1 MKTIELT
8 LGIDIGGTNTKFGLV
23 DRNGKVYLR
32 DSLNTEADKP
42 AEYLLKRLFKKLKD
56 GVGNISEHVV
66 IKGVG
71 IGAPNANHY
80 TGKIDHPPNLSW
92 VSVDLVALIRQ
103 HIDLPVSVTNDANA
117 AALGEMAFGNARG
130 MQNFIEI
137 TLGTGVGSGIVVNG
151 ELVYGHDGFAGEMG
165 HVTVERNGRKCGC
178 GRLGCLEAY
187 ASATGITRTMRQLL
201 DSSDHPSDLRFLSD
215 AELSSKKIY
224 DAALAKD
231 RLALEAFEITGRYLG
246 EGMANA
252 VLYFSPEAF
261 ILFGGLAAAGDLIF
275 QPVKKYME
283 ANLLPIF
290 KNKVKILPSGLPMS
304 DAAILGASALIWH
317 EIN

>member
-1 MKTIELT
+1 MKTIELA

-23 DRNGKVYLR
+23 DKKGHVFLR
-32 DSLNTEADKP
+32 DHLNTEADKP
-42 AEYLLKRLFKKLKD
+42 AEYLFERLFDKFKKGL
-56 GVGNISEHVV
+56 GNISDDAV

-80 TGKIDHPPNLSW
+80 TGKIEHPPNLSW
-92 VSVDLVALIRQ
+92 VTADLVALVKK
-103 HIDLPVSVTNDANA
+103 HVDLPVSVTNDANA
-117 AALGEMAFGNARG
+117 AALGEMVFGNARG
-130 MQNFIEI
+130 MHNFIEI

-165 HVTVERNGRKCGC
+165 HITVEKNGRRCGC

-187 ASATGITRTMRQLL
+187 ASATGITRTMVELL
-201 DSSDHPSDLRFLSD
+201 NSSDQASELRYFSDT
-215 AELSSKKIY
+215 ELNSKIIY
-224 DAALAKD
+224 DSALAND
-231 RLALEAFEITGRYLG
+231 QLALEAFEITGRYLG

-261 ILFGGLAAAGDLIF
+261 ILFGGLAAAGELIF
-275 QPVKKYME
+275 KPVKKYME

-290 KNKVKILPSGLPMS
+290 RNKVKILPSGLPMS

-317 EIN
+317 EIT